1 MAIKF
6 ARADG
11 EICEYKNAQYLPA
24 FFLIPEDI
32 LKKCGKEIYTLPR
45 TKRQL
50 LYDADAV
57 AMVESDLFRLVII
70 DAIAYMVWPFMRPK
84 LKREIYS
91 GYEPSWILAHQPDF
105 WIRTM
110 VDLGYLPTVEDW
122 IQNAP
127 LDEHFGFVD
136 ILEVHTILETVVPA
150 TMERYNFDRVLQI
163 TDEYR
168 CFEDFDTRYSLQK
181 SEFKREWYHKRTK
194 KPMISLE
201 SFREDYAEQ
210 NDGAEWD
217 VADPTV
223 EIELYVTDRIQVE
236 QFMKTL
242 NKKDIQI
249 LEMRMFGLTLEEIA
263 NKLGYKTHT
272 GILKRIRKIGR
283 YYEKFAGVDY
293 GFSEKKII

>member
-1 MAIKF
+1 
-6 ARADG
+6 
-11 EICEYKNAQYLPA
+11 
-24 FFLIPEDI
+24 
-32 LKKCGKEIYTLPR
+32 
-45 TKRQL
+45 
-50 LYDADAV
+50 
-57 AMVESDLFRLVII
+57 
-70 DAIAYMVWPFMRPK
+70 
-84 LKREIYS
+84 
-91 GYEPSWILAHQPDF
+91 
-105 WIRTM
+105 M
-110 VDLGYLPTVEDW
+110 VDLELLPTVEAW

-127 LDEHFGFVD
+127 LDDYFGFVD
-136 ILEVHTILETVVPA
+136 VLEVHIILETVVPA

-223 EIELYVTDRIQVE
+223 EIELYVTDQIQVE

-272 GILKRIRKIGR
+272 GVLKRIRKIGR